1 MKNNSVKSL
10 GRRQFIQHGASVSG
24 AFVLGMYLPL
34 ASEAATSASAQ
45 PALANAWIRITPNNQ
60 ITLIC
65 ARSEMGQDVY
75 TSMPAL
81 LAEELNL
88 PLSMI
93 KVEMAGV
100 APVYI
105 NALLGGQ
112 ITGGST
118 SVREAFDKLRTAGAA
133 TRTVLVEAA
142 AARWK
147 VSPESCRAM
156 NGKVTHV
163 GGKSATYGELA
174 ADAAKLPL
182 PEKPAL
188 KPPTK
193 FMVIGKESMRRLDT
207 PLKVAG
213 KAIYG
218 IDVKIPGMAIA
229 SLAQCPVIGGTPTS
243 FDASAAMKVSGVIKV
258 VQISD
263 GVAVLA
269 KDFYAARKGR
279 DALKIVWN
287 EGPNANLNTAMIRK
301 SLEESLTKKGATI
314 KTAGNTDAEL
324 AKGKVISAQY
334 FLPYLAH
341 STMEPVNCSA
351 DVSNGKCRIIGPI
364 QFQQGGE
371 AVAAAAAGVKP
382 EDVTIETTFLGG
394 GFGRK
399 LELDFIRQA
408 AEISKAAGMPVKMLW
423 TKEDDITHDFYRP
436 MSLHKVE
443 GVLGADGKLN
453 VVKAKMVSQS
463 VTARAFPGFV
473 KDGFDP
479 FMVEGSQ
486 NVTYDDVPNLD
497 LTNVISDTGVRVGYW
512 RSVSNALN
520 AFAIESFVDEVALV
534 AGKDPVAFRLASLGR
549 KHLRA
554 NTVLNMAVKMSGYT
568 PGSKRFGVA
577 QMECYGTY
585 SACVVELDPTATQTK
600 VKKVTFVA
608 DCGITVHPD
617 QARAQ
622 LTGGVIYGLS
632 AALNN
637 EITIE
642 NGRVQQSNF
651 NNYPSLRQNQVP
663 VVEVHLIPSEEKPGG
678 LGEVGVPLVA
688 PALVNAIAAATGKRI
703 RELPIKV

>member
-1 MKNNSVKSL
+1 MKNHSVKNP
-10 GRRQFIQHGASVSG
+10 GRRQFIQQGTALTATLAV
-24 AFVLGMYLPL
+24 GMHLPL
-34 ASEAATSASAQ
+34 ASEAATSSGDK
-45 PALANAWIRITPNNQ
+45 PALANAWIRISPNNQ

-65 ARSEMGQDVY
+65 SRSEMGQDVY
-75 TSMPAL
+75 TSLPAL

-88 PLSMI
+88 PLTMI
-93 KVEMAGV
+93 QVEMAGV
-100 APVYI
+100 APIYV
-105 NALLGGQ
+105 NAMLGGQ

-133 TRTVLVEAA
+133 TRTVLIRAA
-142 AARWK
+142 ANRWN
-147 VSPESCRAM
+147 VSVDQCKAM
-156 NGKVTHV
+156 NGKVTHAS
-163 GGKSATYGELA
+163 GKSATYGELA
-174 ADAAKLPL
+174 ADAAKLSL

-188 KPPTK
+188 KSPAN
-193 FMVIGKESMRRLDT
+193 FMVVGKEAMRRLDT
-207 PLKVAG
+207 PVKVKG
-213 KAIYG
+213 KAVYG

-243 FDASAAMKVSGVIKV
+243 FDATATLKVSGVIKV

-263 GVAVLA
+263 GIAVLA

-279 DALKIVWN
+279 DALKIVWA
-287 EGPNANLNTAMIRK
+287 EGSNANLSNTFVRK
-301 SLEESLTKKGATI
+301 SLEEGLSQKGATI
-314 KTAGNTDAEL
+314 KAVGNVNADLAG
-324 AKGKVISAQY
+324 GKIISAQY

-364 QFQQGGE
+364 QFQQGGQ

-408 AEISKAAGMPVKMLW
+408 AEISKAAKMPVKMLW

-436 MSLHKVE
+436 MSIHKID
-443 GVLGADGKLN
+443 GVVGSNGQL
-453 VVKAKMVSQS
+453 VTMKAKMVSQS

-479 FMVEGSQ
+479 FMVEGS
-486 NVTYDDVPNLD
+486 NNLTYDIPNLEV
-497 LTNVISDTGVRVGYW
+497 TNVISDAGIRVGYW

-520 AFAIESFVDEVALV
+520 AFAVESFVDEA
-534 AGKDPVAFRLASLGR
+534 AKAANKDPVTFRLSAL
-549 KHLRA
+549 KKQPRA
-554 NTVLNMAVKMSGYT
+554 EAVLKLAVQKSGYQA
-568 PGSKRFGVA
+568 GSKKFGVA
-577 QMECYGTY
+577 QMESYDTY
-585 SACVVELDPTATQTK
+585 SACILELDTAASNTK
-600 VKKVTFVA
+600 VKKITFVS
-608 DCGITVHPD
+608 DCGIVVHPD

-622 LTGGVIYGLS
+622 LTGGILYGLS
-632 AALNN
+632 AALAN
-637 EITIE
+637 EITIK
-642 NGRVQQSNF
+642 NGRVQQDNF
-651 NNYPSLRQNQVP
+651 NNYPSIRHNQVP
-663 VVEVHLIPSEEKPGG
+663 EIEVHLISSQEKPGG

-688 PALVNAIAAATGKRI
+688 PALANAIAVATGNRI

>member
-1 MKNNSVKSL
+1 MKNNSVKNIS
-10 GRRQFIQHGASVSG
+10 RRHFIQQGAAATG
-24 AFVLGMYLPL
+24 AFVLGMHLPTIGNAAI
-34 ASEAATSASAQ
+34 ASKSES
-45 PALANAWIRITPNNQ
+45 ALANAWVRITSDNQ

-65 ARSEMGQDVY
+65 ARSEMGQDTY

-105 NALLGGQ
+105 NAMLGGQ

-118 SVREAFDKLRTAGAA
+118 SIREGFDKLRTAGAA
-133 TRTVLVEAA
+133 TRMVLVQAA
-142 AARWK
+142 ANRWY
-147 VSPESCRAM
+147 VSPDQCAAM

-163 GGKSATYGELA
+163 SGKSATYGELA

-188 KPPTK
+188 KSPAN
-193 FMVIGKESMRRLDT
+193 FMVIGKETMRRLDT
-207 PLKVAG
+207 PAKISG

-229 SLAQCPVIGGTPTS
+229 SLAQCPVIGGTPS
-243 FDASAAMKVSGVIKV
+243 SVDSSAALKISGVIKV

-279 DALKIVWN
+279 DALQITWN
-287 EGPNANLNTAMIRK
+287 EGPGANLNNVEIRK
-301 SLEESLTKKGATI
+301 QLEAGLTKKGAII
-314 KTAGNTDAEL
+314 KTVGDPNGAVAS
-324 AKGKVISAQY
+324 GKVISAQY

-351 DVSNGKCRIIGPI
+351 DVSNGKCRVIGPI
-364 QFQQGGE
+364 QFQQGAQ

-408 AEISKAAGMPVKMLW
+408 AEISRAAGMPVKMLW

-436 MSLHKVE
+436 MSVHKME
-443 GVLGADGKLN
+443 ATIGADGQLN
-453 VVKAKMVSQS
+453 ALKAKMVSQS
-463 VTARAFPGFV
+463 VTTRAFPGFV

-479 FMVEGSQ
+479 FMTEGS
-486 NVTYDDVPNLD
+486 NNLTYGIPNLEIA
-497 LTNVISDTGVRVGYW
+497 NVIEDVGIRVGYW

-520 AFAIESFVDEVALV
+520 AFAVESFIDEVALA
-534 AGKDPVAFRLASLGR
+534 AGKDPVAFRMAELKKQPRALA
-549 KHLRA
+549 
-554 NTVLNMAVKMSGYT
+554 VLKLAVEKSGYRA
-568 PGSKRFGVA
+568 GSKKFGVA
-577 QMECYGTY
+577 QMECYDTY
-585 SACVVELDPTATQTK
+585 STCVVELDGSAPKTK
-600 VKKVTFVA
+600 VKKITFVS

-622 LTGGVIYGLS
+622 LTGGILYGLG
-632 AALNN
+632 AALSN
-637 EITIE
+637 EITIQ

-651 NNYPSLRQNQVP
+651 NNYPTLRQNQVP
-663 VVEVHLIPSEEKPGG
+663 IIEVHLVPSQEKPGG

-688 PALVNAIAAATGKRI
+688 PALTNAIAAATGKRI
-703 RELPIKV
+703 RDLPIRS

>member
-1 MKNNSVKSL
+1 MKNHSL
-10 GRRQFIQHGASVSG
+10 KNQSRRQFIQQTATAAG
-24 AFVLGMYLPL
+24 AFVVGMYLPL
-34 ASEAATSASAQ
+34 SSEAATSAGQQ
-45 PALANAWIRITPNNQ
+45 PALANAWIRITPSNQ

-93 KVEMAGV
+93 QVEIAGV

-133 TRTVLVEAA
+133 TRSVLVEAA
-142 AARWK
+142 AQRWNVAAADCK
-147 VSPESCRAM
+147 AM
-156 NGKVTHV
+156 NGKVTHSS
-163 GGKSATYGELA
+163 GKSATYGELA

-188 KPPTK
+188 KSPAN

-207 PLKVAG
+207 PIKVAG
-213 KAIYG
+213 KAVYG

-243 FDASAAMKVSGVIKV
+243 YDASAALQVSGVIKV

-269 KDFYAARKGR
+269 KDFYTARKGR
-279 DALKIVWN
+279 DALQITWN
-287 EGPNANLNTAMIRK
+287 EGANAALSNAVVRK
-301 SLEESLTKKGATI
+301 SLEEGLSKKGAVI
-314 KTAGNTDAEL
+314 KTVGDINAIVAN
-324 AKGKVISAQY
+324 GKMVSAQY

-436 MSLHKVE
+436 MSIHKVE
-443 GVLGADGKLN
+443 GVLGTNGQLETM
-453 VVKAKMVSQS
+453 KAKMVSQS

-479 FMVEGSQ
+479 FMVEGSN
-486 NVTYDDVPNLD
+486 NVTYEIPNMEI
-497 LTNVISDTGVRVGYW
+497 TNVITDTGVRVGYW

-520 AFAIESFVDEVALV
+520 AFAIESFVDEAAKA
-534 AGKDPVAFRLASLGR
+534 AGKDPVAFRLASLN
-549 KHLRA
+549 KHPRA
-554 NTVLNMAVKMSGYT
+554 KAALELAVKKSGYSAS
-568 PGSKRFGVA
+568 SKCFGVA
-577 QMECYGTY
+577 QMECYDTY
-585 SACVVELDPTATQTK
+585 SACVIELDPTASSTK
-600 VKKVTFVA
+600 VKKVTFVS
-608 DCGITVHPD
+608 DCGIAVHPD

-632 AALNN
+632 AALAN

-642 NGRVQQSNF
+642 NGRIQQNNF

-663 VVEVHLIPSEEKPGG
+663 IVEVHLIPSQEKPGG

-688 PALVNAIAAATGKRI
+688 PALANAIAAATGKRI
-703 RELPIKV
+703 RELPIKA

>member
-1 MKNNSVKSL
+1 MKNHSL
-10 GRRQFIQHGASVSG
+10 KNQSRRQFIQQSATVGG
-24 AFVLGMYLPL
+24 AFVLGMYLPM
-34 ASEAATSASAQ
+34 ASKAATDSGEK
-45 PALANAWIRITPNNQ
+45 PALANAWIQITPSNQ

-93 KVEMAGV
+93 KVEIAGV

-105 NALLGGQ
+105 NAMLGGQ

-133 TRTVLVEAA
+133 TRAVLVQAA
-142 AARWK
+142 AQKWNVAVADCK
-147 VSPESCRAM
+147 AM
-156 NGKVTHV
+156 NGKVTHSS
-163 GGKSATYGELA
+163 GKSATYGELA

-188 KPPTK
+188 KSPAN
-193 FMVIGKESMRRLDT
+193 FMVIGKETMRRLDT
-207 PLKVAG
+207 PVKVSG
-213 KAIYG
+213 KAVYG

-243 FDASAAMKVSGVIKV
+243 YDASAALKVSGVIKV

-279 DALKIVWN
+279 DALKITWN
-287 EGPNANLNTAMIRK
+287 EGSNANLNNAVVRK
-301 SLEESLTKKGATI
+301 SLEEGLSKKGAII
-314 KTAGNTDAEL
+314 KTVGDVYASVPN
-324 AKGKVISAQY
+324 GKSLSAQY

-364 QFQQGGE
+364 QFQQGGQ

-436 MSLHKVE
+436 MSIHKVE
-443 GVLGADGKLN
+443 GVLGSNGQLTSM
-453 VVKAKMVSQS
+453 KAKMVSQS

-479 FMVEGSQ
+479 FMVEGS
-486 NVTYDDVPNLD
+486 NNITYDIPNMEI
-497 LTNVISDTGVRVGYW
+497 TNVITDTGLRVGYW

-520 AFAIESFVDEVALV
+520 AFAIESFVDEAANA
-534 AGKDPVAFRLASLGR
+534 AGKDPVAFRLASLS
-549 KHLRA
+549 KHPRA
-554 NTVLNMAVKMSGYT
+554 KHVLETAVKKSGYVS
-568 PGSKRFGVA
+568 GSKRFGVA
-577 QMECYGTY
+577 QMECYDTY
-585 SACVVELDPTATQTK
+585 SACVVELDSEATETK
-600 VKKVTFVA
+600 VKKITFVS
-608 DCGITVHPD
+608 DCGIAVHPD

-632 AALNN
+632 AALGNV
-637 EITIE
+637 ITIE
-642 NGRVQQSNF
+642 NGRVQQTNF

-663 VVEVHLIPSEEKPGG
+663 VIEVHLIPSQEKPGG

-688 PALVNAIAAATGKRI
+688 PALANAIAAATGKRI
-703 RELPIKV
+703 RELPVKA

>member
-1 MKNNSVKSL
+1 MKTNSIKSPS
-10 GRRQFIQHGASVSG
+10 RRQFIQQSAATTG

-34 ASEAATSASAQ
+34 TSDAATNSAT
-45 PALANAWIRITPNNQ
+45 PTIVNAWVQITPDNQ

-81 LAEELNL
+81 LAEELNI
-88 PLSMI
+88 PLSMV
-93 KVEMAGV
+93 KVQIAGV

-112 ITGGST
+112 ITGGSS
-118 SVREAFDKLRTAGAA
+118 SVREAFDKLRIAGAA
-133 TRTVLVEAA
+133 TRSVLVQAA
-142 AARWK
+142 ANRWSVPITDCK
-147 VSPESCRAM
+147 AM
-156 NGKVTHV
+156 NGKVSHA

-174 ADAAKLPL
+174 AEAAKLPL

-188 KPPTK
+188 KSPAN

-207 PLKVAG
+207 PTKVSGTAVF
-213 KAIYG
+213 G

-229 SLAQCPVIGGTPTS
+229 SLAQCPVIGGTPKS
-243 FDASAAMKVSGVIKV
+243 VDSADAMKVSGVIKV

-279 DALKIVWN
+279 DALKISWN
-287 EGPNANLNTAMIRK
+287 EGEGASISNAGMRK
-301 SLEESLTKKGATI
+301 QLESGLTKPGAVI
-314 KTAGNTDAEL
+314 Q
-324 AKGKVISAQY
+324 AKGDATGALGNGKQLSAQY
-334 FLPYLAH
+334 FMPYLAH

-351 DVSNGKCRIIGPI
+351 VVADGKCRIIGPI
-364 QFQQGGE
+364 QFQQGAQ
-371 AVAAAAAGVKP
+371 AVAAVATGLKP
-382 EDVTIETTFLGG
+382 EDVTVETTFLGG

-408 AEISKAAGMPVKMLW
+408 AEIAKVSGMPVKMLW

-436 MSLHKVE
+436 MSVHQMDASLSSE
-443 GVLGADGKLN
+443 GKISALKT
-453 VVKAKMVSQS
+453 KMVSQS
-463 VTARAFPGFV
+463 VTARAFPAFV
-473 KDGFDP
+473 KDGNDP
-479 FMVEGSQ
+479 FMVEGSA
-486 NVTYDDVPNLD
+486 NLTYEIPNLEVR
-497 LTNVISDTGVRVGYW
+497 NVIEDSGIRVGYW
-512 RSVSNALN
+512 RSVSNTLN
-520 AFAIESFVDEVALV
+520 AFAVESFMDEAAKA
-534 AGKDPVAFRLASLGR
+534 AGKDPVAFRLSALS
-549 KHLRA
+549 KEPRA
-554 NTVLNMAVKMSGYT
+554 AAVLKLAVQKSGYQA
-568 PGSKRFGVA
+568 GSKRFGVA

-585 SACVVELDPTATQTK
+585 SACVVELDPYAASTM
-600 VKKVTFVA
+600 VKKITFVS
-608 DCGITVHPD
+608 DCGIAIHPD

-622 LTGGVIYGLS
+622 LTGGILYGLG
-632 AALNN
+632 AALYD

-642 NGRVQQSNF
+642 QGRVQQSNF
-651 NNYPSLRQNQVP
+651 NNYPSIRMNQAP
-663 VVEVHLIPSEEKPGG
+663 IVEVHLVASQEKPGG